1 MQLLFRMYDVNKTGT
16 LNKEEVTVLIKL
28 VKTSPTIIDIHFAMV
43 IIICVIN

>member
-28 VKTSPTIIDIHFAMV
+28 VKTSPINLDIPFFVHMCDYV
-43 IIICVIN
+43 GN